1 MWSRN
6 WDKVRKICD
15 NKNIGNRQVEKHSRS
30 GLLGVFM
37 SIFDHFWHL
46 LGRNTKKFSI
56 NMPGSKRKKVSAVP
70 QKKYIKRSKFP
81 LEDLPN
87 EVLLKVFS
95 YLQIHDLF
103 YCGHVNQRIR
113 LLTRDEKL
121 WQKIS
126 ISRVYL
132 Y

>member
-1 MWSRN
+1 
-6 WDKVRKICD
+6 
-15 NKNIGNRQVEKHSRS
+15 
-30 GLLGVFM
+30 
-37 SIFDHFWHL
+37 
-46 LGRNTKKFSI
+46 
-56 NMPGSKRKKVSAVP
+56 MPGSKRKKVSTVP
-70 QKKYIKRSKFP
+70 QKKYQKISKFP

-103 YCGHVNQRIR
+103 HCGHVNQRIR
-113 LLTRDEKL
+113 LLTHEEKL

-132 Y
+132 YQV

>member
-1 MWSRN
+1 
-6 WDKVRKICD
+6 
-15 NKNIGNRQVEKHSRS
+15 
-30 GLLGVFM
+30 
-37 SIFDHFWHL
+37 
-46 LGRNTKKFSI
+46 
-56 NMPGSKRKKVSAVP
+56 MPGSKRKKVSIVPQSP
-70 QKKYIKRSKFP
+70 QKKYKKMSKFP

-113 LLTRDEKL
+113 LLTREEKL

-132 Y
+132 YLVCSNPFDSFWLKLETNTKPKNDCNCI

>member
-1 MWSRN
+1 
-6 WDKVRKICD
+6 
-15 NKNIGNRQVEKHSRS
+15 
-30 GLLGVFM
+30 
-37 SIFDHFWHL
+37 
-46 LGRNTKKFSI
+46 
-56 NMPGSKRKKVSAVP
+56 MPGSKRKKVSIVPQSP
-70 QKKYIKRSKFP
+70 QKKYKIISKFP

-113 LLTRDEKL
+113 LLTSEEKL

-132 Y
+132 FGLL

>member
-1 MWSRN
+1 MKKIEKFVVIKTLEI
-6 WDKVRKICD
+6 DKW
-15 NKNIGNRQVEKHSRS
+15 EKHSRS

-56 NMPGSKRKKVSAVP
+56 NMPGSKRKKVSTVP
-70 QKKYIKRSKFP
+70 QKKYKKRSKFP

-113 LLTRDEKL
+113 LLTREEKL